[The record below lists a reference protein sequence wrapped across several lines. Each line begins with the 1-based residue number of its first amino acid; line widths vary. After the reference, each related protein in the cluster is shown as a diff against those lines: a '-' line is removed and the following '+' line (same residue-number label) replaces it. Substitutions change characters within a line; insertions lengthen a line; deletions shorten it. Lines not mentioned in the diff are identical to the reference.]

1 MSISIVDSRKV
12 IRRQKSDEEFQLEL
26 LLGVSRTF
34 ALTIPQLPE
43 NLRNVVA
50 NAYLLCRAVDTIED
64 EPALN
69 SSEKEKFCQ
78 WFTDVVDKKS
88 DPVLFSNALAPLL
101 SENTILMEHVLIKQI
116 DEVLEITHSF
126 DEPYQQAISRCVNIM
141 SEGMS
146 EFSVMDTSAGLPALK
161 DMDQYCYVVA
171 GVVGEMLTDLFC
183 LQLPEEL
190 GPKKQEMMSLAPSFG
205 QALQMT
211 NILKDVWV
219 DKSRGACWLPRDVF
233 TSYGFDLAELENG
246 QSPEEFQKGMLHLI
260 SIAYAHLKKA
270 FEYTLM
276 IPERESGIR
285 KFCLWAL
292 LMSVLTIQKIRK
304 NISDEDSTNWKISRP
319 SVKRIMVTTE
329 LTVKQNRLL
338 KLFFSSVSRGLT
350 TQPTEF
356 KA

>member
-1 MSISIVDSRKV
+1 MSTVESRKV
-12 IRRQKSDEEFQLEL
+12 IRRQKSDEEFQIEL

-64 EPALN
+64 EPALSN
-69 SSEKEKFCQ
+69 EQREKFCQ
-78 WFTDVVDKKS
+78 WFPRIVDKKS
-88 DPVLFSNALAPLL
+88 DPILFSKALAPLL
-101 SENTILMEHVLIKQI
+101 SESTILMEHVLIKQI

-126 DEPYQQAISRCVNIM
+126 DEPYQQAISRCVHIM

-146 EFSVMDTSAGLPALK
+146 EFSSLDTSAGLSTLK
-161 DMDQYCYVVA
+161 DMDKYCYVVA

-183 LQLPEEL
+183 LQLPDEL
-190 GPKKQEMMSLAPSFG
+190 GPKRDEMMKLAPSFG

-233 TSYGFDLAELENG
+233 SSYGFDLAELENG
-246 QSPEEFQKGMLHLI
+246 QTSEEFQKGMLHLI
-260 SIAYAHLKKA
+260 GITYAHLKKA

-276 IPERESGIR
+276 IPERESGMR

-304 NISDEDSTNWKISRP
+304 NIGDTDSANWKISRP
-319 SVKRIMVTTE
+319 SVKRVMVTTE

-338 KLFFSSVSRGLT
+338 KLFFASVSRGLT
-350 TQPTEF
+350 TRPTEF